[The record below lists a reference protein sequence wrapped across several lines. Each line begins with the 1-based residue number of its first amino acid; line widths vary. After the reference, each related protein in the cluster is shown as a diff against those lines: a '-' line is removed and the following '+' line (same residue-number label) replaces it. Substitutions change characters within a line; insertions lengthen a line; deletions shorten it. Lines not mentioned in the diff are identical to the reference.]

1 VYGVP
6 NVEQITLLKSVYGAE
21 VELIGDAGDSEQFR
35 IVAEFRIGGKA
46 YAGLQSAAMRKED
59 DVAFFRIVEN
69 EGAEPELESIDDED
83 EWETA
88 AEAFDD
94 LMFTGD
100 EQP

>member
-1 VYGVP
+1 
-6 NVEQITLLKSVYGAE
+6 
-21 VELIGDAGDSEQFR
+21 
-35 IVAEFRIGGKA
+35 
-46 YAGLQSAAMRKED
+46 MRKED

-100 EQP
+100 ERP

>member
-1 VYGVP
+1 MSD
-6 NVEQITLLKSVYGAE
+6 VEQITLLKSVYGAE
-21 VELIGDAGDSEQFR
+21 VELVGEAGDSEPFR
-35 IVAEFRIGGKA
+35 ILAEFRIDGKA

-59 DVAFFRIVEN
+59 DVAFFRVVEN

-94 LMFTGD
+94 LMFSGD
-100 EQP
+100 ERP